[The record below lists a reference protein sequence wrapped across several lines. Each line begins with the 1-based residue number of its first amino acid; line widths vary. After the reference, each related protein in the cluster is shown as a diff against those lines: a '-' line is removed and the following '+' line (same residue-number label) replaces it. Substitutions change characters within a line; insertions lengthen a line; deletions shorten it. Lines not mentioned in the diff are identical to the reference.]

1 MVPVVQLR
9 GPEQVPQRA
18 GRQPDVLE
26 LRGAVAIRLAQI
38 SGPAKAESLARTAE
52 HDLRDA
58 VAARPTMARAW
69 VSLSRALKFRGDFS
83 GADRAAARALAVDAY
98 LVDAH
103 RAAGDLFFGALG
115 RGDYKGAGDLC
126 AAGRR
131 YYGSARSFVECR
143 LTLLGWSANSRE
155 DVRLGWELLQEIEL
169 QGSSTELAETWGFR
183 RLMVAAVAAPF
194 LISVNQFRPTLESE
208 LSAALGREVKLGN
221 LQLKILSGEVTA
233 DDLSV
238 AEDPAFGKPA
248 FLRAKSLHV
257 GVELWPFLVSRKL
270 IVTDL
275 TIDRPEIAPRQRYRR
290 AWPLTGAG
298 RDLGEDAG

>member
-1 MVPVVQLR
+1 
-9 GPEQVPQRA
+9 
-18 GRQPDVLE
+18 
-26 LRGAVAIRLAQI
+26 
-38 SGPAKAESLARTAE
+38 
-52 HDLRDA
+52 
-58 VAARPTMARAW
+58 MARAW

-83 GADRAAARALAVDAY
+83 GADRAAARALEVDAY

-183 RLMVAAVAAPF
+183 RLMVAAVAARSGLRDSARAIIRATRAAVQERSPQLLPALAF
-194 LISVNQFRPTLESE
+194 SEAYVYSLVGDTISAL
-208 LSAALGREVKLGN
+208 AALGSALRE
-221 LQLKILSGEVTA
+221 QPQRRPF
-233 DDLSV
+233 V
-238 AEDPAFGKPA
+238 AEHPWFLSLRDDPRFKA
-248 FLRAKSLHV
+248 
-257 GVELWPFLVSRKL
+257 LVSR
-270 IVTDL
+270 
-275 TIDRPEIAPRQRYRR
+275 
-290 AWPLTGAG
+290 
-298 RDLGEDAG
+298 